1 MEKKNWILLHKVHNH
16 GESEVIRG
24 MLEAQD
30 IDVLLAQEGAAKAI
44 GLNVGTLGEIQIH
57 VKAEDIETAQE
68 LLQDFL
74 SGS

>member
-1 MEKKNWILLHKVHNH
+1 MEKKNWILLHKVHNQ

-57 VKAEDIETAQE
+57 VKAEDLETAQD
-68 LLQDFL
+68 LLRDFL
-74 SGS
+74 TGN